1 MKTAAGVGGTDSSG
15 RFRTRQVTK
24 VSLRGDRRARAEIT
38 YFSAVAVSPP
48 KRLPY
53 LTHFPVKLSLIA
65 PTFNEAENVGRLF
78 AEVDRRLREVDYEII
93 ISDDNSPDRTWEVAE
108 RMAAT
113 NPRVRVLR
121 RASDPG
127 LTRSVI
133 DGFTLASGEIVAC
146 MDADLQ
152 HDPVILPQML
162 QVIAQGQA
170 DIAIG
175 SRYVEG
181 GSTGTWKIVRRVPS
195 WAATKMAQVVLG
207 VEIYDPLSGYF
218 MLRRDRF
225 LQIRERLRGSG
236 FKVLLEIVANSGN
249 CRIQE
254 IPYTFRPRLAG
265 KSKLTRRVVMA
276 YLVQLWELWR
286 AKR

>member
-1 MKTAAGVGGTDSSG
+1 M
-15 RFRTRQVTK
+15 
-24 VSLRGDRRARAEIT
+24 
-38 YFSAVAVSPP
+38 
-48 KRLPY
+48 
-53 LTHFPVKLSLIA
+53 KLSLIA
-65 PTFNEAENVGRLF
+65 PTYNEAENVGRLF
-78 AEVDRRLREVDYEII
+78 EEVDRYLRGVDYEII
-93 ISDDNSPDRTWEVAE
+93 ISDDNSPDGTWAVAE
-108 RMAAT
+108 RFAASD
-113 NPRVRVLR
+113 PRVRVLR
-121 RASDPG
+121 RTTDPG

-133 DGFTLASGEIVAC
+133 DGFTMASGEIVAC

-162 QVIAQGQA
+162 QAISDGSA

-175 SRYVEG
+175 SRYVKG

-195 WAATKMAQVVLG
+195 WAATKMAQLVLG
-207 VEIYDPLSGYF
+207 VEIRDPLSGYF
-218 MLRRDRF
+218 MLHRDHF
-225 LQIRERLRGSG
+225 LRIRDRLRGNG
-236 FKVLLEIVANSGN
+236 FKVLLEIVANAGP

-254 IPYTFRPRLAG
+254 FPYTFRPRLAG

>member
-1 MKTAAGVGGTDSSG
+1 MK
-15 RFRTRQVTK
+15 F
-24 VSLRGDRRARAEIT
+24 
-38 YFSAVAVSPP
+38 
-48 KRLPY
+48 
-53 LTHFPVKLSLIA
+53 SLIA
-65 PTFNEAENVGRLF
+65 PTYNEVENVGRLF
-78 AEVDRRLREVDYEII
+78 EEVDRYLRGVDYEII
-93 ISDDNSPDRTWEVAE
+93 VSDDNSPDGTWAVAE
-108 RMAAT
+108 RIATT

-121 RASDPG
+121 RTTDPG

-162 QVIAQGQA
+162 QVIAQRQA

-175 SRYVEG
+175 SRYVKG

-207 VEIYDPLSGYF
+207 VEIHDPLSGYF
-218 MLRRDRF
+218 MLRRDHF
-225 LQIRERLRGSG
+225 LQIRDRLRGNG
-236 FKVLLEIVANSGN
+236 FKVLLEIVANAGP
-249 CRIQE
+249 CRVQE
-254 IPYTFRPRLAG
+254 FPYTFRPRLAG
-265 KSKLTRRVVMA
+265 KSKLTRRVVTA
-276 YLVQLWELWR
+276 YLIQLWELWR